1 MQSKTLGFLL
11 IVAGAAM
18 WVGAQESSVRSVENP
33 YQEGVPY
40 SVGDDLTPD
49 VEIEGTRWTLVRVAP
64 DAGKSPK
71 NGGNTPV
78 IADLRFDNRSE
89 RSARLSVVLMLEDE
103 HGNQLERLKFPG
115 LKLAANRVKE
125 FQYKFTVPG
134 DDLLA
139 TRRVYLFCQ
148 VD

>member
-1 MQSKTLGFLL
+1 MQPKALRFLL
-11 IVAGAAM
+11 IIAGTAM
-18 WVGAQESSVRSVENP
+18 LAGAQEGSVRSVGNP

-49 VEIEGTRWTLVRVAP
+49 VEIDGARWTLVRIAP
-64 DAGKSPK
+64 NAAKNPK
-71 NGGNTPV
+71 PGRDTPV
-78 IADLRFDNRSE
+78 VADLRFDNRSE

-103 HGNQLERLKFPG
+103 DGNQLERLKFPG